1 MCITA
6 YLCRSIYENVWLLL
20 VRKGWDHSVD
30 EFAFFGARTFVNAK
44 MFSSHRLGLVWWP
57 CFTVTCMCFSANR
70 VCMFSCYTIVSLKSG
85 GIILTSSMAKSPSG
99 KHNVPSCVTVG
110 NVTCS
115 WQSVA
120 RCQTSLKPCYDNRE
134 RKNSP
139 RIEVLQNYWD
149 PQTCSKFRNKK
160 LIICQGT
167 EKKNVFWI
175 YSCNSPLVLHGSVI
189 QARDFVCNYPHYLVY
204 HKSPESAYFMQLCW
218 VAPLLD
224 LWPLPSVL
232 LLKAS
237 FGFASQMW
245 DRLPHFSQFKWQRE
259 LHGSI
264 FVLH

>member
-1 MCITA
+1 MHSGISVPE
-6 YLCRSIYENVWLLL
+6 YLWECVTLLL

-30 EFAFFGARTFVNAK
+30 EFAFFGTCTFVNAK

-57 CFTVTCMCFSANR
+57 CFTVTCMYFSANR

-85 GIILTSSMAKSPSG
+85 AIILTSSMAKSPSG

-149 PQTCSKFRNKK
+149 PQTCSKFHNKK

-167 EKKNVFWI
+167 EKKK
-175 YSCNSPLVLHGSVI
+175 LV
-189 QARDFVCNYPHYLVY
+189 Q
-204 HKSPESAYFMQLCW
+204 
-218 VAPLLD
+218 
-224 LWPLPSVL
+224 
-232 LLKAS
+232 
-237 FGFASQMW
+237 
-245 DRLPHFSQFKWQRE
+245 E
-259 LHGSI
+259 L
-264 FVLH
+264 